1 MPRGPGGRELFAD
14 TRRRLRG
21 LLDADEAPPH
31 PIFDALADTARR
43 YDIPVGYFEEILEG
57 VEMDMT
63 RSRFRS
69 FDELRT
75 YCYKVASVVGLVCIE
90 IFEYDDARARDYAIA
105 LGIGMQLTNI
115 IRDVREDAEM
125 GRIYI
130 PADEIAAHGYS
141 EEELVR
147 GVANEPFLRL
157 MRFQAERGAG
167 APARGA
173 AACCRSSRGA
183 PGPARRCYTTSTR
196 PCSTGSRRGASG
208 CSTGASGSARAR
220 SSLSWGGHGR
230 GACCPSPPALRSR
243 PRRRA
248 RRPRGLARARGQR
261 APRHPRREA
270 PLPRRAGLLVST
282 TSSRAGRSTTV
293 SISSWAAVPPTST
306 S

>member
-1 MPRGPGGRELFAD
+1 MTGRHVDPAGRRDLRDAYDHCRLITRTHARNFYYAFLTLPAAKRRAIYAAYAFCRLCDDIADSEMPATRRRELFAD

-43 YDIPVGYFEEILEG
+43 YRIPVGYFEEILEG

-63 RSRFRS
+63 QSRFGS

-130 PADEIAAHGYS
+130 PADEMAAHGYS

-157 MRFQAERGAG
+157 MRFQAERAREHLREGRRLLPLLSGRSRACPAVLHDIYAAVLDRIEG
-167 APARGA
+167 GGFRVFDGRIGLSTREKLLIMGRTWTRSMLPLPAR
-173 AACCRSSRGA
+173 A
-183 PGPARRCYTTSTR
+183 P
-196 PCSTGSRRGASG
+196 
-208 CSTGASGSARAR
+208 
-220 SSLSWGGHGR
+220 
-230 GACCPSPPALRSR
+230 
-243 PRRRA
+243 
-248 RRPRGLARARGQR
+248 
-261 APRHPRREA
+261 
-270 PLPRRAGLLVST
+270 
-282 TSSRAGRSTTV
+282 
-293 SISSWAAVPPTST
+293 
-306 S
+306 